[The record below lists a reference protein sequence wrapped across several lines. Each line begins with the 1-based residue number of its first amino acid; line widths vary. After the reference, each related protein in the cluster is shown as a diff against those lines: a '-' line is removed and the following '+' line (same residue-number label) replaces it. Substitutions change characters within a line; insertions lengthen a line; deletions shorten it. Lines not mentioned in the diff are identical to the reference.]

1 MRNKMKSSGIEW
13 VGDIPSDWKTT
24 RLKYLTA
31 NANTGEAIS
40 KEFWDINGDYLLY
53 TAGQLPI
60 RSTFNEF
67 PKSLITTENDILVA
81 RNGAGAVQIPQLGS
95 IYTDHV
101 IRFTVKNDICIKFI
115 YYTLLLGMEK
125 IISEAIDVS
134 LKTLNRTE
142 WDNLPL
148 PFSVLS
154 EQKAI
159 AAFLDA
165 QCGKI
170 DNIITDLEQ
179 QIEILKQYKTSL
191 ITETV
196 TKGLNKDAPMKNSG
210 IDWIGKIPAHWEVG
224 RIKDIMILQRGYDL
238 SQDEFIDGKIPV
250 CGSNGIIGYHN
261 KITTKGPNITI
272 GRSGSIG
279 EVNYIK
285 TDSWIHN
292 TAIFVED
299 MKKNYCRYLY
309 YVLLSNDIKN
319 LGNGSAVP
327 TLDRKNIQNSKFVFT
342 KKIDEQKTIA
352 AFLDSKCKEI
362 SDIITEK
369 QQSINA
375 MKTYKKS
382 LIYEYVTGKK
392 RVKGY
397 S

>member
-1 MRNKMKSSGIEW
+1 MKSSGIEW